1 MFPIF
6 FPIFMPTS
14 KSVGGP
20 DIKDERPFTEK
31 VYNFLKKHPDKLFSV
46 SDIAKAFDTKIP
58 SANGAV
64 ISLLNKGLIEVEK
77 INEKRHYKIKGI

>member
-1 MFPIF
+1 MLPMF
-6 FPIFMPTS
+6 FPLFMSTP
-14 KSVGGP
+14 KSAGGP

-31 VYNFLKKHPDKLFSV
+31 VYKFLKKHPDKLFSI
-46 SDIAKAFDTKIP
+46 SDIAKAFDTEIP

-64 ISLLNKGLIEVEK
+64 ISLLKKGLVEVEK

>member
-1 MFPIF
+1 MLPMF
-6 FPIFMPTS
+6 FPLFMSAP
-14 KSVGGP
+14 KSAGGP

-31 VYNFLKKHPDKLFSV
+31 VYKFLKKHPDKLFSI
-46 SDIAKAFDTKIP
+46 SDIAKTFDTEIP

-64 ISLLNKGLIEVEK
+64 ISLLKKGLVEVEK